1 MRSWLGT
8 LAALVIFGGAL
19 AGPAAAD
26 PEAPGGSA
34 SLDGGEAK
42 LGPAH
47 EPGGSASLDAGE
59 AKLGPAHEP
68 GTAWSADHFGVLAGT
83 ASAPVQL
90 EIFCDPQ
97 CSECAK
103 FEAASGDDLSRH
115 LAAGDVAVTYR
126 WMTFLDARRKN
137 DTSARVGNALMAA
150 ADPATPAGAYQTF
163 VADLYRKGGTP
174 SVAEIATTARESG
187 LPGHVV
193 ERIATG
199 QQVVDAT
206 SMNAFN
212 RVQLLSANPE
222 SPGTPTVYDVA
233 TRTVVDT
240 DDAGWLDRLVQ
251 QR

>member
-1 MRSWLGT
+1 MVAPADGT
-8 LAALVIFGGAL
+8 RRRRYQRTET
-19 AGPAAAD
+19 AD
-26 PEAPGGSA
+26 VAPPEHTHPGGSA
-34 SLDGGEAK
+34 SLDG
-42 LGPAH
+42 
-47 EPGGSASLDAGE
+47 GE

-68 GTAWSADHFGVLAGT
+68 GTAWSADHFGVLVGT

-103 FEAASGDDLSRH
+103 FEAASSGDLSRH
-115 LAAGDVAVTYR
+115 LVAGDVAVTYR

-150 ADPATPAGAYQTF
+150 ADPATSAGAYQAF
-163 VADLYRKGGTP
+163 VTDLYRNGGTP
-174 SVAEIATTARESG
+174 SVADIAATARESG

-193 ERIATG
+193 DRIAAG

-222 SPGTPTVYDVA
+222 SPGTPTVYDL
-233 TRTVVDT
+233 TTKTVVDT
-240 DDAGWLDRLVQ
+240 DDPSWLDRLVPE
-251 QR
+251 R

>member
-1 MRSWLGT
+1 MRSWLCT
-8 LAALVIFGGAL
+8 LAALVVFGGAL
-19 AGPAAAD
+19 AGPAAAY

-47 EPGGSASLDAGE
+47 Q
-59 AKLGPAHEP
+59 P
-68 GTAWSADHFGVLAGT
+68 GTAWSADHFGVLVGA
-83 ASAPVQL
+83 AAAPVQL

-126 WMTFLDARRKN
+126 WMTFLDARRGG

-150 ADPATPAGAYQTF
+150 ADPATSAGAYQAF
-163 VADLYRKGGTP
+163 VTQLYRKGGTP
-174 SVAEIATTARESG
+174 GVQDIATTARESG

-193 ERIATG
+193 ERIASG

-206 SMNAFN
+206 SLNAFN
-212 RVQLLSANPE
+212 RVQLLSANPQ
-222 SPGTPTVYDVA
+222 SPGTPTVYDP
-233 TRTVVDT
+233 TTKTVVDT
-240 DDAGWLDRLVQ
+240 DDTGWLDRLVGE
-251 QR
+251 R